1 MLLCLL
7 LLVVGFRAAI
17 PVGYMPDPHSLRQG
31 MVRITLCTALGAV
44 STVRLSLDDARQTG
58 WHTDRHTDR
67 LADVP
72 SAHGHPEHTAADAS
86 AVHLGAHGLQHA
98 AGHGGDKDDAGHDH
112 AAGAEC
118 PFWAAAHLTLNLPP
132 GALVPLAV
140 AMDDGALP
148 APPTATLPPQA
159 LAGPPLGSRA
169 PPRPIA

>member
-1 MLLCLL
+1 MPAVPWPTRIAAVRTRLLLCLL

-44 STVRLSLDDARQTG
+44 SGVRLSLDDG
-58 WHTDRHTDR
+58 RH
-67 LADVP
+67 
-72 SAHGHPEHTAADAS
+72 AHGQPGGHTED
-86 AVHLGAHGLQHA
+86 LHA
-98 AGHGGDKDDAGHDH
+98 AGHVGDNNDAGHDH

-118 PFWAAAHLTLNLPP
+118 PFWAAAHLALNLPP

-140 AMDDGALP
+140 AMADAALP
-148 APPTATLPPQA
+148 APSTATPRPQA

-169 PPRPIA
+169 PPRRAA